1 MTYWE
6 TFKKIENDLD
16 MLKCGIA
23 QFTLN
28 LWIDN
33 VFKASGILQ
42 DQEMQNILKAT
53 AKDVSVKHYR
63 VWEKEIF
70 LIAETR
76 KETV

>member
-6 TFKKIENDLD
+6 TFKQIENNLDL
-16 MLKCGIA
+16 LSCGIA

-33 VFKASGILQ
+33 VFKGSGSLQ

-53 AKDVSVKHYR
+53 AKDVTVRHCL

-76 KETV
+76 RAA

>member
-6 TFKKIENDLD
+6 TFRKIENDLD
-16 MLKCGIA
+16 MVNCGIA

-42 DQEMQNILKAT
+42 DQEMQNILTAT
-53 AKDVSVKHYR
+53 AKDVTVKHYR

-76 KETV
+76 KGAA